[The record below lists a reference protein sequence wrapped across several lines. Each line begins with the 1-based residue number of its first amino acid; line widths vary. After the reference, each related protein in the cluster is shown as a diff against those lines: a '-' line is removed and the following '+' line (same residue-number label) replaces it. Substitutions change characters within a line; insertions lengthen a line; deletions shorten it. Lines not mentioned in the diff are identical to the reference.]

1 MTQLSVMFPFK
12 QEDFLDFSG
21 SLLLSSTFAPL
32 QVKALMGNLLRL
44 REEDSSIKCLVVS
57 QFTRFLSILEVPLRS
72 ETRAHVSVS
81 RNAVE
86 QSFFFSF
93 NSAGNTASV
102 LCVWTAPWAKR
113 RGPKSSRSFRVLRH
127 TALPSCC
134 CHSKPEG
141 WGLT

>member
-12 QEDFLDFSG
+12 QEDFLDFFG
-21 SLLLSSTFAPL
+21 SFLLSSTFAPL

-72 ETRAHVSVS
+72 ETRAHGSVS

-86 QSFFFSF
+86 QSVLFFI
-93 NSAGNTASV
+93 
-102 LCVWTAPWAKR
+102 
-113 RGPKSSRSFRVLRH
+113 
-127 TALPSCC
+127 
-134 CHSKPEG
+134 
-141 WGLT
+141 